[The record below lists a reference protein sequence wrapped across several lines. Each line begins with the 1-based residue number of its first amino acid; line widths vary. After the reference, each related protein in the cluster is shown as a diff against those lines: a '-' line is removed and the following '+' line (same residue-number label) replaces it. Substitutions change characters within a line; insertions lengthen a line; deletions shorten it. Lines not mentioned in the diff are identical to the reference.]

1 MIIDLLSSELNN
13 TIRLVLVRH
22 GQDTGS
28 TNGGSDRRLSELGK
42 AQAKLTGEFL
52 SQFNFKSCFTSDLL
66 RTAETSEVIS
76 SLTENRFQLT
86 YQLREIRPFYAMGE
100 VDLAEEQ
107 AGPVLSFINELMNNF
122 ENSLVLAVTHCHLI
136 RYIFS
141 LSSIIDVSQTRSVHE
156 LYSRGLLK
164 RDGCTIDVANC
175 SISVLEIS
183 KEGRLNPKLINF
195 TDHWKGRIQDS

>member
-1 MIIDLLSSELNN
+1 MINDLLNSESNN
-13 TIRLVLVRH
+13 VIRLVLVRH

-28 TNGGSDRRLSELGK
+28 TNGGSERKLSELGK
-42 AQAKLTGEFL
+42 TQAALTGEFL
-52 SQFNFKSCFTSDLL
+52 NQFDFDYCFSSDLI
-66 RTAETSEVIS
+66 RTAETSEVIR
-76 SLTENRFQLT
+76 LKINNKFQLT
-86 YQLREIRPFYAMGE
+86 DQLREIRPFYAMGE

-107 AGPVLSFINELMNNF
+107 AGPVLLFMNKLMKDC

-141 LSSIIDVSQTRSVHE
+141 LRSIIDVSQTRPVQE
-156 LYSRGLLK
+156 LYKSGLLK

-183 KEGRLNPKLINF
+183 KEGHLNPRLINF
-195 TDHWKGRIQDS
+195 TDHWKGRIQGS